1 MIVRRRTVLAALLA
15 TTALPASRATDRL
28 APFRR
33 GVSIHHILNWGE
45 ADATKT
51 GYRWPPFDTPQH
63 RLVPETIDNIKR
75 AGFDFIRLTID
86 SGVFLS
92 LSGARYD
99 QLIARVVQRT
109 RDFLGRGLGVVVD
122 LHGNSQVAAYD
133 PAKITESSASQL
145 FANYQ
150 ALLVAMARALAP
162 FAKDRVAFELMNEPQ
177 WGWDAATAARWQAQQ
192 KQWHDAVRQA
202 APDLTLVL
210 TGARG
215 GSLDG
220 LLAIDP
226 APFKGSKVLW
236 SFHYYEP
243 MLLTHQG
250 VKAEH
255 KDSRLWRYFSD
266 LPYPAVPELFAPV
279 WTVIAA
285 NIRADRDLSAADR
298 ARMLDEAERLLR
310 AYLDAS
316 PGRARV
322 AADFARL
329 TDWAQKNAIPTDRL
343 FMGEFGITRSYGR
356 YKASPPGPLA
366 NWLGDVRQE
375 AEARNI
381 GWALWALSG
390 YGGMSL
396 IESDDTARFDPVTLK
411 ALGMKE

>member
-1 MIVRRRTVLAALLA
+1 MSPDRRRVLAALLA
-15 TTALPASRATDRL
+15 ATAAPAAWATDRL

-33 GVSIHHILNWGE
+33 GVSIHHILNWGQ
-45 ADATKT
+45 ADEGKT

-63 RLVPETIDNIKR
+63 RLVPETIDNLKR
-75 AGFDFIRLTID
+75 SGFDFIRLTID
-86 SGVFLS
+86 SGVFLAQT
-92 LSGARYD
+92 GARQE
-99 QLIARVVQRT
+99 QLIARVVQQVK
-109 RDFLGRGLGVVVD
+109 DFIAKGFGVVVD
-122 LHGNSQVAAYD
+122 FHGNSQIAAYD
-133 PAKITESSASQL
+133 PAKITADSSSAL

-150 ALLVAMARALAP
+150 ALLVRMATALAP
-162 FAKDRVAFELMNEPQ
+162 LTKERVAFELMNEPQ
-177 WGWDAATAARWQAQQ
+177 WGWDAATTARWQAQQ
-192 KQWHDAVRQA
+192 KQWHDAVRQV

-250 VKAEH
+250 VKADYKE
-255 KDSRLWRYFSD
+255 SRLWRYFSD
-266 LPYPAVPELFAPV
+266 LPYPAAPELFDPV
-279 WTVIAA
+279 WQVISA
-285 NIRADRDLSAADR
+285 NIRADRTLSSGDR
-298 ARMLDEAERLLR
+298 ARILEEAEKALR
-310 AYLDAS
+310 AYLDLN
-316 PGRARV
+316 PGRSRV

-329 TDWAQKNAIPTDRL
+329 DAWAKRNDIPADRL
-343 FMGEFGITRSYGR
+343 FMGEFGITRTYGP
-356 YKASPPGPLA
+356 YKASPPGPLG

-375 AEARNI
+375 AEKRNI

-396 IESDDTARFDPVTLK
+396 IEKDDGPRFDPATLK